1 VVELQPERSEELTE
15 QNRLGLKFKEVS
27 QLPGL

>member
-1 VVELQPERSEELTE
+1 VVELQLERSEELTE
-15 QNRLGLKFKEVS
+15 QNILGLKFKEVL